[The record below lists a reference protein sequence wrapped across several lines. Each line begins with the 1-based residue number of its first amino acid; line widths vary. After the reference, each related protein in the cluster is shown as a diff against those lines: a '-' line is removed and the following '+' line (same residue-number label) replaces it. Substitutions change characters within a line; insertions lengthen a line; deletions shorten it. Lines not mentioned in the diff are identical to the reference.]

1 MPSYIFVAYRDSGF
15 MAVRTSFVQLANV
28 ASTNLVF
35 DQAIYN
41 ELNLYDT
48 TTGVYTVA
56 FDAYYLIHVQI
67 YSTHIPDFRILVC
80 FIHVHIIPFSWRS
93 P

>member
-1 MPSYIFVAYRDSGF
+1 
-15 MAVRTSFVQLANV
+15 MAVRTSFVQLSNV

-41 ELNLYDT
+41 GLNLYDT

-67 YSTHIPDFRILVC
+67 YSSHIPDFRILVS
-80 FIHVHIIPFSWRS
+80 IITDHQKKCRIFPEMLALAYLTYLQ
-93 P
+93 